1 MLHFSKIST
10 QGKDFNLIAS
20 GALAFKIHNKIL
32 KDEAFHQGT
41 KIKRNMLLGS
51 PSARAANP
59 EQKKVFFVI
68 ISDLDRTNVDSLCQM
83 IKKERA
89 NGSYAVCQVIPMY
102 YNEPSFKALKMLRQ
116 NFDEVMELSKFNLGS
131 SKALMSA
138 EQQHCVITDY
148 SLSLARIMYHVCV
161 NDFAASN
168 QKQEVRE
175 EARTE
180 EAVYA

>member
-32 KDEAFHQGT
+32 KDESFLQGT

-51 PSARAANP
+51 PAAKTANP
-59 EQKKVFFVI
+59 DQKKVFFVV
-68 ISDLDRTNVDSLCQM
+68 ISDLDRTNVESLCQM

-148 SLSLARIMYHVCV
+148 SVSMARIMYHVCV
-161 NDFAASN
+161 NDFASKN
-168 QKQEVRE
+168 TPEVK
-175 EARTE
+175 AE

>member
-1 MLHFSKIST
+1 MLHFSQITT

-32 KDEAFHQGT
+32 KDDAFQDGT

-51 PSARAANP
+51 PAARAASTDK
-59 EQKKVFFVI
+59 KKVFFVV
-68 ISDLDRTNVDSLCQM
+68 ISDLDRTNVESLCKM
-83 IKKERA
+83 IKKERT

-102 YNEPSFKALKMLRQ
+102 YNEPSFKALKLLRQ
-116 NFDEVMELSKFNLGS
+116 NFDEVMELSKFNLGT

-148 SLSLARIMYHVCV
+148 SLAMARIMYHVCV
-161 NDFAASN
+161 NDFASVPKAEI
-168 QKQEVRE
+168 KEPEV
-175 EARTE
+175 AF
-180 EAVYA
+180 A